1 MCICCTSRA
10 SAGFGDGQKWRWA
23 WAFGWA
29 VFLMPSAA
37 RLGSFIMFVLLPI
50 LIPPLC
56 CFMLLSH
63 FLSPF
68 IHRSSVGPLKSSH
81 TYGVNVEHN
90 ADPQY
95 QQLCSYMIDWVQE
108 KNDLCQLPTFKL
120 FPSVL
125 NWCTFRNTQT
135 LGSTVLNMSGT
146 WWFLEL
152 NRRNNW

>member
-1 MCICCTSRA
+1 MSANCGDYGERRGVGICNEFPIAFMPHILWLCA
-10 SAGFGDGQKWRWA
+10 SAVHAEHPQGLETDKSDVGDWA

-81 TYGVNVEHN
+81 
-90 ADPQY
+90 
-95 QQLCSYMIDWVQE
+95 LWSKC
-108 KNDLCQLPTFKL
+108 
-120 FPSVL
+120 
-125 NWCTFRNTQT
+125 
-135 LGSTVLNMSGT
+135 
-146 WWFLEL
+146 
-152 NRRNNW
+152 